1 MANSSRDEP
10 GTAPRPDRWY
20 DLMLGPTFD
29 HDYSNKYCT
38 LRYVSKPASIDKS
51 KSGILHKNK
60 DGRVSV
66 EFQNNQPGKPKVSFE
81 GSSEHYKDNDA
92 VLFFDGE
99 TFRLERLHTAVKQL
113 RHLRVPG
120 ESAAASASA
129 AVQHVPTTDPRLSPV
144 GKGAKPVHMP
154 RSTFPSVPV
163 EVERIDIA
171 EPPNTGLRAATTGA
185 AIQSTDRRGGS
196 SPSQGTRS
204 HEGEEN
210 QEIDIEDLFGT
221 ASPDAADG
229 PEEDVGIRVDDND
242 QRQNYYDD
250 EIADVDDSGDE
261 ENKGQNAADALRA
274 QLNVSKT
281 ESGQHTSSSSS
292 SSGSDSGSGSRS
304 SSGDSEGSDDDS
316 VNSI

>member
-1 MANSSRDEP
+1 MANSGMDEP

-20 DLMLGPTFD
+20 DLILGPSFD
-29 HDYSNKYCT
+29 RDSNKYCT

-51 KSGILHKNK
+51 KSGILRKNK
-60 DGRVSV
+60 DGRASV
-66 EFQNNQPGKPKVSFE
+66 EFQNNQPGKPKVSFK

-99 TFRLERLHTAVKQL
+99 TFRLEQLHTAVKQL

-120 ESAAASASA
+120 ESSVASASA
-129 AVQHVPTTDPRLSPV
+129 AFQSVPTTDPRLSPA

-171 EPPNTGLRAATTGA
+171 EPPNTGLRAAISGA
-185 AIQSTDRRGGS
+185 AIQSTDQRGGS
-196 SPSQGTRS
+196 SPPEGTRS
-204 HEGEEN
+204 YEGEEN
-210 QEIDIEDLFGT
+210 QEIGIEDLFGSV
-221 ASPDAADG
+221 SPDTSNK
-229 PEEDVGIRVDDND
+229 PEEDVGIRSDDND
-242 QRQNYYDD
+242 QRHNDYDD

-261 ENKGQNAADALRA
+261 GNKGQNAADALRT

-281 ESGQHTSSSSS
+281 KSSQHTSSSSS
-292 SSGSDSGSGSRS
+292 SSGSDSGTGS
-304 SSGDSEGSDDDS
+304 SSSSSDSEGSDDDS
-316 VNSI
+316 VNSV